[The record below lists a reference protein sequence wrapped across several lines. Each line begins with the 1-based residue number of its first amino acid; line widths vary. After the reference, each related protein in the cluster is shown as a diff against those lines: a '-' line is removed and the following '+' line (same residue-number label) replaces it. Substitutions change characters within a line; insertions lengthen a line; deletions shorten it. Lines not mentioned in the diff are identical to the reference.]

1 MDDGTKLK
9 PWGAPPITGTFAIA
23 FEVELGKPGKQF
35 TVSNIDD
42 YNVAVNPNSDK
53 TYSLV
58 YQGNG
63 PGAAATRPPETLVSF
78 VPHNDAFKVSFEKVG
93 LKPGT
98 TNIVHGFL
106 VIETS
111 VGTLTQTDTKN
122 FPPGT
127 DVNKIDQDKEQQA
140 FKKVAG
146 HYMFS
151 VVQSDL
157 LPTSRQ

>member
-35 TVSNIDD
+35 NISNIDD
-42 YNVAVNPNSDK
+42 YNVAVNPNTDK
-53 TYSLV
+53 TYTLV
-58 YQGNG
+58 YHA
-63 PGAAATRPPETLVSF
+63 PGAVAERSGGDVLVSF

-98 TNIVHGFL
+98 TSIVHGFL
-106 VIETS
+106 VIETT
-111 VGTLTQTDTKN
+111 VGTVTQIDTKN
-122 FPPGT
+122 FPPGA
-127 DVNKIDQDKEQQA
+127 DPDKINQDDEEKA
-140 FKKVAG
+140 FKKVEG

-151 VVQSDL
+151 VLQTDIIQAE
-157 LPTSRQ
+157 RR